1 MSRLG
6 IIIVDHGSR
15 SPESN
20 KQLEEIARRFANR
33 YSEGAL
39 DVEPAHMELAEP
51 SIAQAYARCVERGTH
66 DIIVCPYFLGPG
78 KHWQHDIPRLV
89 AQAAEPFPQTTWHV
103 AAPLG
108 VDDLILNLLAKRI
121 GESLALAVGEGKFA

>member
-15 SPESN
+15 APESN
-20 KQLEEIARRFANR
+20 QQLEEVARRFSNR
-33 YSEGAL
+33 YAEGSL
-39 DVEPAHMELAEP
+39 VVEPAHMELAEP
-51 SIAQAYARCVERGTH
+51 SIPDAYSKCVSRGCH

-78 KHWQHDIPRLV
+78 KHWQSDIPRLV
-89 AQAAEPFPQTTWHV
+89 AEAAEPFPETTWHV

-121 GESLALAVGEGKFA
+121 GESLALAVGEGKFV

>member
-15 SPESN
+15 SDESN
-20 KQLEEIARRFANR
+20 KQLEEIVRRFSNR
-33 YSEGAL
+33 YAEGSL
-39 DVEPAHMELAEP
+39 VVEPAHMELAEP
-51 SIAQAYARCVERGTH
+51 NLASAYERCVSRGVH

-78 KHWQHDIPRLV
+78 KHWQSDIPKLV
-89 AQAAEPFPQTTWHV
+89 AEAAAQHPQTTWHV